1 MNTKKKIV
9 WQSWN
14 AIANEEKE
22 KKSIIISD
30 QFKSSN
36 TSEYE
41 EEQQESFILPV
52 RDAVCYTPIGVYP
65 DESPLKPSDRWD
77 CWIGHTNFPIV
88 GKILNIL
95 NEEVDGIEALKIMGK
110 YSFFIGVAKLFNMED
125 IRKQIE
131 DRICSYTEKEI
142 LSNDEI
148 GKTVDLM
155 KIQLNEH
162 NMKKLHAKV
171 LLNLPEEMNNDS
183 SNELDSNKYS
193 LTVDSTQFCVDNLLN
208 DENNNIPCIL
218 EIKYIL

>member
-162 NMKKLHAKV
+162 NFWSMLIYPGGMV
-171 LLNLPEEMNNDS
+171 EYVVSNEMNMEYLNS
-183 SNELDSNKYS
+183 LNTLIEKKNNFGGVILRSKNE
-193 LTVDSTQFCVDNLLN
+193 
-208 DENNNIPCIL
+208 
-218 EIKYIL
+218 